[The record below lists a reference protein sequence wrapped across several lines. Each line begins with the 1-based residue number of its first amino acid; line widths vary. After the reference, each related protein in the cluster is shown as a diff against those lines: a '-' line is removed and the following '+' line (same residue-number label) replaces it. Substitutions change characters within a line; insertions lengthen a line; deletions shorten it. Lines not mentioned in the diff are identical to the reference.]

1 MIEFKAVLFDMDGT
15 LAENA
20 QLHHLAWE
28 LCLRERYGYA
38 LSASETKV
46 HGGKT
51 KAIVESLLG
60 NVFPDDASADE
71 FHGYKEEKYRQIAS
85 GKIVPVA
92 GLLGFL
98 DYLEHLG
105 VKIAL
110 VTSADSKNTK
120 FVLGALRLESRFI
133 VRVMGEDVKRGK
145 PDPEPFALGASKL
158 GVPAQD
164 CLVFEDSLIGV
175 NSGVA
180 AGARVVGV
188 ATMQSKTALLEA
200 GATWAVKDYIECLE
214 LFKNS

>member
-1 MIEFKAVLFDMDGT
+1 MIDFKAVLFDMDGT

-28 LCLRERYGYA
+28 VCLLERYGYA
-38 LSASETKV
+38 LSPTETKV

-60 NVFPDDASADE
+60 NIFLDDVSADE
-71 FHGYKEEKYRQIAS
+71 FHEYKEEKYRQIAK
-85 GKIVPVA
+85 GKITPVA
-92 GLLGFL
+92 GLLEFL
-98 DYLEHLG
+98 DYLEHLV
-105 VKIAL
+105 VKMAL
-110 VTSADSKNTK
+110 VTSADFKNTK
-120 FVLGALRLESRFI
+120 FVLGDLNLEARFV

-158 GVPAQD
+158 GVPAKD

-175 NSGVA
+175 KSGVA

-188 ATMQSKTALLEA
+188 ATMQSKAALLEA
-200 GATWAVKDYIECLE
+200 GATWAVKDYVECLE

>member
-1 MIEFKAVLFDMDGT
+1 MIDFKAVLFDMDGT

-20 QLHHLAWE
+20 QLHHQAWE
-28 LCLRERYGYA
+28 VCLLERYGYA
-38 LSASETKV
+38 LSPTETKV

-60 NVFPDDASADE
+60 NVFPDDASAIE
-71 FHGYKEEKYRQIAS
+71 FHGYKEEKYRQIAK

-92 GLLGFL
+92 GLLEFL
-98 DYLEHLG
+98 DYLEQQG

-110 VTSADSKNTK
+110 VTSADFKNTK
-120 FVLGALRLESRFI
+120 FVLGDLKLESRFL

-158 GVPAQD
+158 GVDAED

-175 NSGVA
+175 KSGVA

-200 GATWAVKDYIECLE
+200 GATWAVSDYVECLA

>member
-1 MIEFKAVLFDMDGT
+1 MIDFKAVLFDMDGT
-15 LAENA
+15 LAQNA
-20 QLHHLAWE
+20 HLHHQAWE
-28 LCLRERYGYA
+28 VCLLERYGYT
-38 LSASETKV
+38 LSKTESKV

-71 FHGYKEEKYRQIAS
+71 FHEYKEAKYREIAK
-85 GKIVPVA
+85 GKITPVA
-92 GLLGFL
+92 GLLEFL
-98 DYLEHLG
+98 DYLEARD

-110 VTSADSKNTK
+110 VTSADVKNTK
-120 FVLGALRLESRFI
+120 FVLGDLKLEARFL

-158 GVPAQD
+158 GVPAKD

-175 NSGVA
+175 KSGVA

-200 GATWAVKDYIECLE
+200 GATWAITDYVECLE

>member
-1 MIEFKAVLFDMDGT
+1 MIDFKAVLFDMDGT

-20 QLHHLAWE
+20 HLHHQAWE
-28 LCLRERYGYA
+28 VCLLERYGYT
-38 LSASETKV
+38 LSPTESKV

-71 FHGYKEEKYRQIAS
+71 FHEYKEEKYRKIAK

-92 GLLGFL
+92 GLLEFL
-98 DYLEHLG
+98 DYLEAREI
-105 VKIAL
+105 KMAL
-110 VTSADSKNTK
+110 VTSADIKNTK
-120 FVLGALRLESRFI
+120 FVLADLNLESRFPI
-133 VRVMGEDVKRGK
+133 RVMGEDVKRGK
-145 PDPEPFALGASKL
+145 PDPEPFLLGASKL
-158 GVPAQD
+158 GVPAED

-175 NSGVA
+175 KSGVS

-188 ATMQSKTALLEA
+188 ATMQSKAALLEA
-200 GATWAVKDYIECLE
+200 GATWAVSDYVESLA

>member
-1 MIEFKAVLFDMDGT
+1 MIDFKAVLFDMDGT

-20 QLHHLAWE
+20 QLHHRAWE
-28 LCLRERYGYA
+28 VTLLERYGYS
-38 LSASETKV
+38 LSPTETKV

-60 NVFPDDASADE
+60 NVFPDDASANE
-71 FHGYKEEKYRQIAS
+71 FHEYKEEKYRQIAS

-92 GLLGFL
+92 GLLEFL
-98 DYLEHLG
+98 DYLEHRG

-110 VTSADSKNTK
+110 VTSADLKNTK
-120 FVLGALRLESRFI
+120 FVLGDLNLESRFV

-158 GVPAQD
+158 GVPAED

-175 NSGVA
+175 QSGIS

-188 ATMQSKTALLEA
+188 ATMQSKAALLEA
-200 GATWAVKDYIECLE
+200 GAHWAVTDYVESLE

>member
-1 MIEFKAVLFDMDGT
+1 MIDFKAVLFDMDGT

-20 QLHHLAWE
+20 QLHHQAWE
-28 LCLRERYGYA
+28 VTLLERYGYA
-38 LSASETKV
+38 LSPTETKV

-60 NVFPDDASADE
+60 HVFPDDASAIE
-71 FHGYKEEKYRQIAS
+71 FHEYKEETYRQIAK

-92 GLLGFL
+92 GLLEFL
-98 DYLEHLG
+98 DYLQNLG

-110 VTSADSKNTK
+110 VTSADFKNTK
-120 FVLGALRLESRFI
+120 FVLADLKLESRFV

-158 GVPAQD
+158 GVPAKD

-175 NSGVA
+175 KSGVA

-188 ATMQSKTALLEA
+188 ATMQSKAALLEA
-200 GATWAVKDYIECLE
+200 GATWAVKDYVECLE
-214 LFKNS
+214 FFKNS

>member
-20 QLHHLAWE
+20 LLHHQAWAV
-28 LCLRERYGYA
+28 CLLERYGYA
-38 LSASETKV
+38 LSPTETKV

-60 NVFPDDASADE
+60 NVFTDDASAIE
-71 FHGYKEEKYRQIAS
+71 FHEYKEEKYRQIAS

-92 GLLGFL
+92 GLLEFL

-105 VKIAL
+105 VKMAL
-110 VTSADSKNTK
+110 VTSADLKNTK
-120 FVLGALRLESRFI
+120 FVLGDLKLESRFL

-158 GVPAQD
+158 GVPAED

-175 NSGVA
+175 QSGIS

-188 ATMQSKTALLEA
+188 ASMQSKAALLKA
-200 GATWAVKDYIECLE
+200 GATWAVSDYVECLA

>member
-20 QLHHLAWE
+20 QLHHEAWAVT
-28 LCLRERYGYA
+28 LLERYGYA
-38 LSASETKV
+38 LSPTESKV

-60 NVFPDDASADE
+60 NVFTDDASAEE
-71 FHGYKEEKYRQIAS
+71 FHEYKEAKYREIAQ

-92 GLLGFL
+92 GLLEFL
-98 DYLEHLG
+98 DYLEQRG

-110 VTSADSKNTK
+110 VTSADVKNTK
-120 FVLGALRLESRFI
+120 FVLGDLNLESRLK

-158 GVPAQD
+158 GVPAKD

-175 NSGVA
+175 KSGVA

-200 GATWAVKDYIECLE
+200 GATWAVSDYVECLA

>member
-1 MIEFKAVLFDMDGT
+1 MIDFKAVLFDMDGT

-20 QLHHLAWE
+20 HLHHQAWE
-28 LCLRERYGYA
+28 VCLLERYGYT
-38 LSASETKV
+38 LSKTETKV

-71 FHGYKEEKYRQIAS
+71 FHEYKEEKYRQIAK

-92 GLLGFL
+92 GLLEFL

-110 VTSADSKNTK
+110 VTSADVKNTK
-120 FVLGALRLESRFI
+120 FVLGDLNLESRFPI
-133 VRVMGEDVKRGK
+133 RVMGEDVKRGK
-145 PDPEPFALGASKL
+145 PHPDPFLLGASKL
-158 GVPAQD
+158 GVAAED

-175 NSGVA
+175 QSGSS

-188 ATMQSKTALLEA
+188 ATMQSKAALLEA
-200 GATWAVKDYIECLE
+200 GATWGVTDYVECLA

>member
-1 MIEFKAVLFDMDGT
+1 MIDFKAVLFDMDGT

-20 QLHHLAWE
+20 QLHHRAWE
-28 LCLRERYGYA
+28 VTLLERYGYS
-38 LSASETKV
+38 LSPTETKV

-60 NVFPDDASADE
+60 NVFTDDASAIE
-71 FHGYKEEKYRQIAS
+71 FHEYKEETYRQIAK

-92 GLLGFL
+92 GLLEFL

-105 VKIAL
+105 VKVAL
-110 VTSADSKNTK
+110 VTSADLKNTK
-120 FVLGALRLESRFI
+120 FVLGDLNLESRFV

-158 GVPAQD
+158 GVPAED

-175 NSGVA
+175 QSGIA
-180 AGARVVGV
+180 AGTRVVGV
-188 ATMQSKTALLEA
+188 ATMQTKAALLEA
-200 GATWAVKDYIECLE
+200 GATWAVKDYVECLE
-214 LFKNS
+214 LFKNF

>member
-1 MIEFKAVLFDMDGT
+1 MIAFKAVLFDMDGT
-15 LAENA
+15 LVQNA

-28 LCLRERYGYA
+28 VCLLERYGYA
-38 LSASETKV
+38 LSKTETKV

-60 NVFPDDASADE
+60 NVFPDDTSANE
-71 FHGYKEEKYRQIAS
+71 FHEYKEETYRQIAS

-92 GLLGFL
+92 GLLEFL
-98 DYLEHLG
+98 DYLEGLG

-110 VTSADSKNTK
+110 VTSADVKNTK
-120 FVLGALRLESRFI
+120 FVLAALHLEARFV

-158 GVPAQD
+158 GVPAED

-175 NSGVA
+175 KSGIA

-188 ATMQSKTALLEA
+188 ATMQSKAALLEA
-200 GATWAVKDYIECLE
+200 GATWAVKDYLECLE